1 MKLYPGVLP
10 PVTVSQALHVS
21 CIWINHELSLA
32 MIALWC
38 DLHPKLYLLYSVGI
52 SGYAQ
57 GPMPSLPQE
66 IPGGGQLALG
76 TFDIHKS
83 EAWGMQHGS
92 QWMDDRIDGVD
103 IPFHSILDQD
113 ICFVSTS
120 VQEFFFWMLVLL
132 EFHPSRL
139 PCTASCCFAFPVQS
153 PCKHG

>member
-1 MKLYPGVLP
+1 MKIL
-10 PVTVSQALHVS
+10 VSRHFHDPIQ
-21 CIWINHELSLA
+21 N
-32 MIALWC
+32 
-38 DLHPKLYLLYSVGI
+38 YT
-52 SGYAQ
+52 
-57 GPMPSLPQE
+57 E
-66 IPGGGQLALG
+66 I
-76 TFDIHKS
+76 
-83 EAWGMQHGS
+83 
-92 QWMDDRIDGVD
+92 DDVD